1 MIARGAHGIRHSATY
16 LRDTM
21 IPALDDPALAS
32 DLRLLAQHFDIVAE
46 DFDRV
51 VDNLVCDRI
60 GLEQFFRDALPH
72 LDGKDAALVAAA
84 LADTVPG
91 YRAADLIARGDR
103 DMIAFIAVHAALDRA
118 AGQRWAE
125 PLHAA
130 AWRFLDAYL
139 ERRRYQDVG

>member
-21 IPALDDPALAS
+21 IPATDDPAAAN
-32 DLRLLAQHFDIVAE
+32 DLRLLAQHFDIIAE

-51 VDNLVCDRI
+51 VDNLVRDRVE
-60 GLEQFFRDALPH
+60 LEHFFRAALPH
-72 LDGKDAALVAAA
+72 LDEDDAALVAAA

-91 YRAADLIARGDR
+91 YRTAELIARGDR
-103 DMIAFIAVHAALDRA
+103 DMTAFITVHASVDRA
-118 AGQRWAE
+118 VGQCWAE

-139 ERRRYQDVG
+139 ERRRYHAVG